1 MARRVRLVAVALA
14 LLMLTGCLTA
24 SVAISIEPN
33 PIKFKFNETEADIT
47 VKFTTK
53 GFLNLKLDEMLVQ
66 LFENEDDEE
75 PLWEDTFAID
85 FSSAVVVP
93 GVEHTEE
100 ATVQLPAELVE
111 LNEDLY
117 NENLKGKEYTLVITV
132 TGGKTVTDKVKV
144 VFE

>member
-1 MARRVRLVAVALA
+1 VARRVRLVAVALA

-33 PIKFKFNETEADIT
+33 PIKFKFNKTEADIT

-75 PLWEDTFAID
+75 PFMGRHVCDRLQLWPLLYLVLSTPKKLRYNYLPNSL
-85 FSSAVVVP
+85 SSMRLF
-93 GVEHTEE
+93 TMR
-100 ATVQLPAELVE
+100 T
-111 LNEDLY
+111 
-117 NENLKGKEYTLVITV
+117 
-132 TGGKTVTDKVKV
+132 
-144 VFE
+144 